1 MFKMYNFLKI
11 HISEKLNNHSHVMS
25 LSVITRTAT
34 AHVMA
39 KGSHNE
45 PDMVEISPG

>member
-11 HISEKLNNHSHVMS
+11 HISENLKNPSHIMS
-25 LSVITRTAT
+25 LRVITLTAT

-39 KGSHNE
+39 KGSHN
-45 PDMVEISPG
+45 